1 MIRGCKIIRAGC
13 RAIRGAVP
21 AVLLAMLVAFAG
33 CDNASPSRAAI
44 QTPNYVPQIVHRGST
59 GEDLLRIG
67 GSQIPGMTEADVR
80 QVELPGVI
88 EANGQ
93 IAYDERNVAEIVSR
107 VSGRIETARA
117 VLWDYVHVGQ
127 PIVRLY
133 SPDFMTAEAEYL
145 GGLRTRDL
153 SPTGQVNV
161 ADAMV
166 SAARRKLELLGM
178 SPADIAAINTPS
190 PYVWMRAP
198 ISGTIVK
205 NTASIGG
212 AVNPGDVLY
221 VLGTTGI
228 VWITADL
235 YEDQLSRVQVGQQLE
250 AVTTAY
256 PSEVFHGVI
265 ARVSPEIDPAT
276 HTAKIR
282 CEVRN
287 PDGRLK
293 PDMLARVRI
302 ITPPGAALI
311 VPQEA
316 LVFETNAYYVFVDR
330 GNGLFERRQ
339 VRVASWRE
347 SGMTRV
353 TAGLNVGEKVVA
365 GESLQVN
372 ELWHQATGAS

>member
-1 MIRGCKIIRAGC
+1 MILDRKASAALRRGIG
-13 RAIRGAVP
+13 GATLI
-21 AVLLAMLVAFAG
+21 AMLTALLALGG
-33 CDNASPSRAAI
+33 CDNPSPSGAAVE
-44 QTPNYVPQIVHRGST
+44 TPSYVPAIVHQSG
-59 GEDLLRIG
+59 GGDLLRIG
-67 GSQIPGMTEADVR
+67 GSQIPGMTVVDVR
-80 QVELPGVI
+80 QVEMPGVI
-88 EANGQ
+88 EANGR

-107 VSGRIETARA
+107 VAGRIEGTRA
-117 VLWDYVHVGQ
+117 VLWDYVRAGQ

-145 GGLRTRDL
+145 GGQRTRDL
-153 SPTGQVNV
+153 SPRGQFSV

-178 SPADIAAINTPS
+178 SQADIAALKAPG

-198 ISGTIVK
+198 ISGTVVK

-221 VLGTTGI
+221 VLGTTNV

-235 YEDQLSRVQVGQQLE
+235 YEDELARVRAGQQLE

-256 PSEVFHGVI
+256 PGEVFHGVI
-265 ARVSPEIDPAT
+265 ARVSPDLDPAT
-276 HTAKIR
+276 HTAKVR

-293 PDMLARVRI
+293 PEMLARVSI
-302 ITPPGAALI
+302 VTQPGAALV

-316 LVFETNAYYVFVDR
+316 LVFETDAYYVFVDR
-330 GNGLFERRQ
+330 GNGLFERRKVQ
-339 VRVASWRE
+339 IAAWRE
-347 SGMTRV
+347 SGFTRV
-353 TAGLNVGEKVVA
+353 TAGLSAGEKVVA
-365 GESLQVN
+365 GGSLQVD
-372 ELWHQATGAS
+372 ELWHEAAGAS